1 MMLPDG
7 FVETDIS
14 AVIDCLGCH
23 DNCLEMEYLLFFY
36 YFGTSCMIS

>member
-14 AVIDCLGCH
+14 AIIDYLGCH
-23 DNCLEMEYLLFFY
+23 DNCLEMEYLLFFI
-36 YFGTSCMIS
+36 TSVLRV